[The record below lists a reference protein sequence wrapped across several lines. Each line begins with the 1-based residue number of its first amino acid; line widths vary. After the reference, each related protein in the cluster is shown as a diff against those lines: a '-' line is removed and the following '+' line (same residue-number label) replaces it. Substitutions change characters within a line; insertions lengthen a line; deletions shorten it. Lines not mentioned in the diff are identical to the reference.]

1 MSFPLDT
8 DICLEYLKGNNNLAN
23 RFVQYGGQLNISA
36 VTLGELFSWG
46 LRARSPR
53 RRLSQ
58 VMGLLPLAKLIDIE
72 FDVARRFGEIDAH
85 LLDIGLPA
93 PDVDLFNGA
102 AALVHGLTMVTHNVA
117 DYKNIPGL
125 TVVDWLAP

>member
-1 MSFPLDT
+1 MSFLLDT
-8 DICLEYLKGNNNLAN
+8 DICSAYLKGNNDLAN
-23 RFVQYGGQLNISA
+23 RFVQYGGRLHVSA
-36 VTLGELFSWG
+36 VTLGELFSWA

-53 RRLSQ
+53 HRLSQ
-58 VMGLLPLAKLIDIE
+58 VMGLLPLARLIDID
-72 FDVARRFGEIDAH
+72 FNVARRFGEIDAH
-85 LLDIGLPA
+85 LLDSGLPA

-117 DYKNIPGL
+117 DYRNIPGL